1 MPPATTN
8 TLISSGWN
16 ALTKTACVA
25 VALFILDAFMLN
37 QGVVALCLILVTV
50 LVFLPRVLWVRRGDR
65 HLYER
70 RLAKAGIYLMA
81 AIAVFGCNALQNR
94 MADRRAIQIG
104 NACLAFRVKYQ
115 RYPRRLDEL
124 VPEFFPSVPAAKY
137 TLGGNQFF
145 YFSPPSGK
153 EPMLFYEALP
163 IFWTAFL
170 PLGNRRVGIPRLKSS
185 K

>member
-8 TLISSGWN
+8 LLISSWWN

-25 VALFILDAFMLN
+25 VTLFILDAFMVN
-37 QGVVALCLILVTV
+37 QGFVALCLILVTV
-50 LVFLPRVLWVRRGDR
+50 LVFLPRALWVRPGDR

-104 NACLAFRVKYQ
+104 NACVAFRVKYQ
-115 RYPRRLDEL
+115 WYPCRLDEL
-124 VPEFFPSVPAAKY
+124 VPEFLPSVPVAKY

-163 IFWTAFL
+163 PF
-170 PLGNRRVGIPRLKSS
+170 GRRFYHLAKGGWGYLD
-185 K
+185 